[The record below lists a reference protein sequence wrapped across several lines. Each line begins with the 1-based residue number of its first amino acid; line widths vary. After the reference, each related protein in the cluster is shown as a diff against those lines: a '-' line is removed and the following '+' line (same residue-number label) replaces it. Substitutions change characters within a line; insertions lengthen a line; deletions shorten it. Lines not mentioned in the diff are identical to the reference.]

1 VGTRRPF
8 DGRARELLYDDVPR
22 NRGVLEIRIHGT
34 VGKTDN
40 GYCFSEIVIRPSLTI
55 PNEEQRERAIS
66 LLDKAKALC
75 LVLRALATAQKFD
88 ARIEISKHSHQSE
101 DLGIHVC

>member
-1 VGTRRPF
+1 ME
-8 DGRARELLYDDVPR
+8 AE
-22 NRGVLEIRIHGT
+22 GT